1 MSQGKEM
8 HLGNFLLSRLAEL
21 GAKTIQ
27 GVPGDYN
34 MGFLDQ
40 IEDHPQVRWCGNANE
55 LNAAYSADGYAR
67 TAFPGHNGLDKTTT
81 TGRGK
86 VGVVVTTFGVGE
98 LSALNG
104 IAGCFAERLPVVHIV
119 GTPSTSAQG
128 DHALL
133 HHTLGDGRFDA
144 FEEMSR
150 KISIAS
156 VRLGDFKDDATGA
169 VTAIDRALTVGFR
182 QARPIYISLPTDL
195 VNMTVPTSSLEKKL
209 SLDEEADDADAGKA
223 CLEEVVNRIKR
234 AKDPIILVD
243 ACTIRHG
250 CLQEAHQLVNES
262 GLPVFSTPMGKGAI
276 DETHPQFGGI
286 YVGTNT
292 EPAIKELVESSD
304 LIISL
309 GALLSDFNVSLF
321 PLLLCHL
328 HSTYPSR
335 SFFIPRRPTF
345 RIAHHEATPSS
356 FTRHASWSAMP
367 LTKACR

>member
-1 MSQGKEM
+1 MSQAKEM
-8 HLGNFLLSRLAEL
+8 HLGNYLLSRLAQL

-40 IEDHPQVRWCGNANE
+40 IEDHDQVRWCGNTNE

-67 TAFPGHNGLDKTTT
+67 TAYPGLGGVDRSTT

-144 FEEMSR
+144 FEEMSK

-156 VRLGDFKDDATGA
+156 ARLGDFKGDALGVVA
-169 VTAIDRALTVGFR
+169 AIDRALTIGYK
-182 QARPIYISLPTDL
+182 QARPVYISLPTDL
-195 VNMTVPTSSLEKKL
+195 VNMNVPSDSLDKKLELEEKKV
-209 SLDEEADDADAGKA
+209 DVEAAKA
-223 CLEEVVNRIKR
+223 CLHEIVERITN
-234 AKDPIILVD
+234 AQNPVILVD

-250 CLQEAHQLVNES
+250 CLQEAHELVDKS
-262 GLPVFSTPMGKGAI
+262 GLAVFSTPMGKGAI

-286 YVGTNT
+286 YVGSNT

-304 LIISL
+304 LIVSL
-309 GALLSDFNVSLF
+309 GALLSDFNVSTSHFIFAPLACIRADHLF
-321 PLLLCHL
+321 
-328 HSTYPSR
+328 R
-335 SFFIPRRPTF
+335 MWMM
-345 RIAHHEATPSS
+345 ATID
-356 FTRHASWSAMP
+356 
-367 LTKACR
+367 C